1 MPPKHLFNM
10 RLRRCS
16 PGPYRALAAIMNNRV
31 IGLAWSAVAL
41 LSTAGA
47 AEAQQVS
54 PLASITLSAH
64 VSPGVRAGPAGL
76 GATDAP
82 SRGNLGLG
90 SAAVNTAYR
99 VELHASPGAEPTV
112 LLREDRG
119 GSVPW
124 EVIVLELS
132 RTSAAR
138 EPVVLDLVVRPT
150 L

>member
-1 MPPKHLFNM
+1 
-10 RLRRCS
+10 
-16 PGPYRALAAIMNNRV
+16 MNKTM
-31 IGLAWSAVAL
+31 GLVWSVVAL
-41 LSTAGA
+41 ISTAGA

-54 PLASITLSAH
+54 QVASITLSAH
-64 VSPGVRAGPAGL
+64 VSPGVRTGPAGL
-76 GATDAP
+76 QATSAAG
-82 SRGNLGLG
+82 RGDLGLG

-99 VELHASPGAEPTV
+99 VELHAPLGVEPIV

-124 EVIVLELS
+124 EVIGLELS
-132 RTSAAR
+132 RLGGRTGAVG